1 MDESRMTAYQ
11 GLAFAISSMV
21 SEPTFSSKQAANLS
35 PSTKNT
41 FLPASMRSS
50 IFAEYGMPSLGS
62 TSKSKSRSE
71 RPSFTLSAKSKRL
84 SWEVSPG
91 VR

>member
-1 MDESRMTAYQ
+1 
-11 GLAFAISSMV
+11 MV
-21 SEPTFSSKQAANLS
+21 SEPTFASKHAANLS
-35 PSTKNT
+35 PSTKKT
-41 FLPASMRSS
+41 FLPASTRSS
-50 IFAEYGMPSLGS
+50 IFAEYGMPSFGS

-84 SWEVSPG
+84 SWEISPG